1 MRHRPTLGRKTIP
14 LSPLGRAEE
23 VIKRSFRTA
32 VIDGSEVTQWV
43 KNCLAGQRLARQV
56 HPGEFNRSTQRHL
69 PERFLH

>member
-23 VIKRSFRTA
+23 VIKRSFHTA

-43 KNCLAGQRLARQV
+43 RNCVADIRSARQ
-56 HPGEFNRSTQRHL
+56 
-69 PERFLH
+69 